1 MNLTA
6 RSVLAIP
13 MHPEAE
19 GDSGSVCAPQL
30 DTTRE
35 LATVAHRAGIGHG
48 GPAGGWP
55 LRVPFTGMLTGFGS
69 SYPARTGLGDVAR

>member
-1 MNLTA
+1 
-6 RSVLAIP
+6 

-69 SYPARTGLGDVAR
+69 SYPAIRARSTSSPAGRGIAP